1 MPIIYKWNCYS
12 LICVGKLIGRPY
24 IRLDLEADAA
34 GRYNHPA
41 ISLSLS
47 FFLFSFS
54 FWIGIEI
61 YLTIDLPNNHQFKE
75 IEVQEMSTSP
85 GNGDANWWMEALDSC
100 RVQIPQKSQAQH
112 ASLYRCIGYDGG
124 AWPRMCCGIL
134 LSYHTPLLHVFLP
147 LLLQRS
153 FACYPP
159 GSQLLL
165 ECLIEPNEQK
175 Q

>member
-41 ISLSLS
+41 ISPSLS

-85 GNGDANWWMEALDSC
+85 GNGDAN
-100 RVQIPQKSQAQH
+100 
-112 ASLYRCIGYDGG
+112 
-124 AWPRMCCGIL
+124 
-134 LSYHTPLLHVFLP
+134 
-147 LLLQRS
+147 
-153 FACYPP
+153 
-159 GSQLLL
+159 
-165 ECLIEPNEQK
+165 
-175 Q
+175 